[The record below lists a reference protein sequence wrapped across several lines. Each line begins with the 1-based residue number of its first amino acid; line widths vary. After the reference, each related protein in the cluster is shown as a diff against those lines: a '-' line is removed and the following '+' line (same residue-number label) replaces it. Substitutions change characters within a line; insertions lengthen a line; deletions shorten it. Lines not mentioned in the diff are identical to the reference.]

1 MEAFEKKIYHSKLAD
16 KKELHFGK
24 KWLKIINLREE
35 LFNSKKAL
43 KKSFIVKE
51 VLDKPLALR
60 R

>member
-1 MEAFEKKIYHSKLAD
+1 MTR
-16 KKELHFGK
+16 HFGK
-24 KWLKIINLREE
+24 KWLKKTNLRKE

-43 KKSFIVKE
+43 QKSIIVKE